1 MTAVKAQ
8 VRIVVS
14 GRVQGVFF
22 RAATAQE
29 ARGLGLAGWV
39 RNRLDGRVEIRAEGA
54 RGNLEML
61 VAWSNQGPPA
71 ARVVDVE
78 VEWSEYAGTWNGFE
92 VR

>member
-39 RNRLDGRVEIRAEGA
+39 RNRLDGRVEIRAEGRA
-54 RGNLEML
+54 REPGDAGGLVQPGPAGGAGCGRGGGVVGICWNLE
-61 VAWSNQGPPA
+61 W
-71 ARVVDVE
+71 
-78 VEWSEYAGTWNGFE
+78 F
-92 VR
+92 